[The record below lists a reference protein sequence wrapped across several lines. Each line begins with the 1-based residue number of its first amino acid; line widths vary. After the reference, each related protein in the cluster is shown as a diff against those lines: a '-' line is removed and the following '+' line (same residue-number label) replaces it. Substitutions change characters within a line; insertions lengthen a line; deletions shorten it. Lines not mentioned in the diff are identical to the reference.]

1 MKKQYDK
8 IEREM
13 LNHIKCVIS
22 AHCLDGH
29 SAYTFSKLFSFV
41 DDDTDI
47 LKATKRLVSYVD
59 DLYDSM
65 IATDDDSDYS
75 EYYLFDGY
83 TVAQLRNAVDF
94 RMYLYDR
101 K

>member
-1 MKKQYDK
+1 MKKYDK

-22 AHCLDGH
+22 AYCLDGH
-29 SAYTFSKLFSFV
+29 SAYTFRKLYSFV

-47 LKATKRLVSYVD
+47 LEATKKLVLYVD
-59 DLYDSM
+59 ELYDSM
-65 IATDDDSDYS
+65 LDSDDDTDYS

-94 RMYLYDR
+94 KMYLRDR

>member
-1 MKKQYDK
+1 MKKYDK

-13 LNHIKCVIS
+13 LNSIKCVVS
-22 AHCLDGH
+22 ARCIDGH
-29 SAYTFSKLFSFV
+29 SAYTLRKLYSFV

-47 LKATKRLVSYVD
+47 LTAVKKLVSYVD
-59 DLYDSM
+59 ELYDSM
-65 IATDDDSDYS
+65 LDSDDDADYS

-94 RMYLYDR
+94 RMYLHDR